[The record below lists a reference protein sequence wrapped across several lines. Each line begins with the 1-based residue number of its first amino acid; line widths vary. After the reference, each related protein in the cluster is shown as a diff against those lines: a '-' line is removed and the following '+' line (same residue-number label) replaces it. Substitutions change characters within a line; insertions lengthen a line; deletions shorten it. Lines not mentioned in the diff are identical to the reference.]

1 MRAVCIAGGPIL
13 KGYMKAYIT
22 DIADINIGYQ
32 FRSKIEPT
40 DDGTHSVI
48 QIRDFDDNRNLRTDA
63 FMRVRIDKPVEQFH
77 VNKGD
82 VLFLSRGHRNWAA
95 PIVADLKGDAIAVSH
110 FFVIRITKPNVL
122 PEYLAWY
129 INQAPAQEFLHMNA
143 RHGTHMPLVSLSAF
157 KGLEVEIPSMDKQK
171 KIVELSKLLEK
182 EKQLIT
188 ELQEKRTRLVNA
200 VCLKV
205 AKSKKE
211 KSK

>member
-1 MRAVCIAGGPIL
+1 
-13 KGYMKAYIT
+13 MKAHIT

-32 FRSKIEPT
+32 FRTKIVPT

-48 QIRDFDDNRNLRTDA
+48 QIRDFDDSRNLRVDNL
-63 FMRVRIDKPVEQFH
+63 MRVNIDKPVEQFH

-95 PIVADLKGDAIAVSH
+95 PIVNDLRHAIAASH
-110 FFVIRITKPNVL
+110 FFVIRVKKPDVL
-122 PEYLAWY
+122 PEYIAWY

-143 RHGTHMPLVSLSAF
+143 RHGTHMPLISLSAF
-157 KGLEVEIPSMDKQK
+157 KGLEVEVPSIDKQK
-171 KIVELSKLLEK
+171 KIVELSSLLER
-182 EKQLIT
+182 EKQLLAQ
-188 ELQEKRTRLVNA
+188 LQEKRTRLINA

-211 KSK
+211 KTK